1 MNIELL
7 KARMKQF
14 FADVDPDALIKKY
27 EEMGYKLVPIADE
40 TPSEPA
46 SEAVEWVNIRDNSEG
61 FRKFLDSRQINW
73 KQNEHGTLVPAETD
87 LYWLGRHA
95 EQAKQGEACVN
106 KDQSPYNPIP

>member
-40 TPSEPA
+40 TPSEPD
-46 SEAVEWVNIRDNSEG
+46 SEAVE
-61 FRKFLDSRQINW
+61 F
-73 KQNEHGTLVPAETD
+73 AE
-87 LYWLGRHA
+87 WIG
-95 EQAKQGEACVN
+95 KQGYKLSHYAAKGEAVYLHESKGKVLN
-106 KDQSPYNPIP
+106 RNEQNA